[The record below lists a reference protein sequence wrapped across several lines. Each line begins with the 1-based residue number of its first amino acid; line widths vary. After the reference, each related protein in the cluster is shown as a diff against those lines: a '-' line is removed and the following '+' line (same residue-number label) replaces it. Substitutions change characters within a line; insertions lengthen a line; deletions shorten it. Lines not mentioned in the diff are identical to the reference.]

1 VEVNLDMRDGGGL
14 AEHIVLGEGG
24 ICLRALHLPSGEFHE
39 LDRVS
44 LDVIVVHPSFGA
56 LIEAAMDAHR

>member
-14 AEHIVLGEGG
+14 AGHIVLGEGC
-24 ICLRALHLPSGEFHE
+24 ICLRALHLPSGAFHE

-44 LDVIVVHPSFGA
+44 LDVISVHPSFGA
-56 LIEAAMDAHR
+56 LMTAAMDAHR